1 MLPIP
6 ELCPQTQNPAHESK
20 GQSINQR
27 GKDQNGSARDG
38 LRKPRVAK
46 AEEED
51 SFTDAQKISYHGGH
65 QGKRFG
71 K

>member
-1 MLPIP
+1 MRMLPIP

-20 GQSINQR
+20 GQ
-27 GKDQNGSARDG
+27 
-38 LRKPRVAK
+38 K